1 MTILHFNLLAPF
13 CRGKHVSKQ
22 NKVTF
27 LELFSSSP
35 SSWWLKQLATW
46 FVWIIYLVLFKR
58 THFKKKRAHR
68 NKKLDPN
75 LPAKKSWRDFKCPTI
90 PILNRKNTTIPG
102 DHYRSSKVSQG
113 VPPKIHQVIA
123 RFFYLPIQRSPKSL
137 QMYPVLWHKA
147 WMIWDHQR
155 TWPQATDFPISP
167 PGGDLVTLFW
177 KEWKPWHLK
186 RFGDQKNSGIEPSPG
201 DLEKLTC
208 FHKGLWQ

>member
-1 MTILHFNLLAPF
+1 MTILRFNLLAPF

-58 THFKKKRAHR
+58 THFKKKRAHK

-123 RFFYLPIQRSPKSL
+123 RFFICQSKDLQNLSRCTPCCGTKLGWFGTTSELGLKQPTSLFHHLAATWWPFFERSEN
-137 QMYPVLWHKA
+137 
-147 WMIWDHQR
+147 R
-155 TWPQATDFPISP
+155 
-167 PGGDLVTLFW
+167 DL
-177 KEWKPWHLK
+177 
-186 RFGDQKNSGIEPSPG
+186 
-201 DLEKLTC
+201 
-208 FHKGLWQ
+208 